1 MPSIEANGIDI
12 EYEDLG
18 ARDAPVIL
26 LIMGL
31 GAQLIYWP
39 DALCHG
45 LAEDGFRVI
54 RFDNR
59 DVGLSSKM
67 EHAGMPDLASAAA
80 NAMRGR
86 RVAASYDLF
95 DLAADAVGLLD
106 ALNIEQAHIVG
117 LSMGGMIAQIIA
129 ARHGERTISLTSIM
143 SSTGRRGLPDPQRDA
158 FNTLMAPRPDGS
170 DRQAAIDHLVNIAHH
185 VVSPGFRPSEQEIR
199 EKQERIFDRCY
210 YPVGLSRHF
219 LAILASGSRE
229 QMLGDVSVP
238 TLVLHGSE
246 DPLVSVEHGR
256 DTAQSVAN
264 GKLRVI
270 DGMGHDLPSAVI
282 PLVREA
288 IASHCTDAEDE
299 TAAKMA

>member
-1 MPSIEANGIDI
+1 
-12 EYEDLG
+12 
-18 ARDAPVIL
+18 
-26 LIMGL
+26 
-31 GAQLIYWP
+31 
-39 DALCHG
+39 
-45 LAEDGFRVI
+45 
-54 RFDNR
+54 
-59 DVGLSSKM
+59 
-67 EHAGMPDLASAAA
+67 
-80 NAMRGR
+80 
-86 RVAASYDLF
+86 
-95 DLAADAVGLLD
+95 
-106 ALNIEQAHIVG
+106 
-117 LSMGGMIAQIIA
+117 
-129 ARHGERTISLTSIM
+129 
-143 SSTGRRGLPDPQRDA
+143 
-158 FNTLMAPRPDGS
+158 
-170 DRQAAIDHLVNIAHH
+170 
-185 VVSPGFRPSEQEIR
+185 
-199 EKQERIFDRCY
+199 
-210 YPVGLSRHF
+210 VGLSRHF